1 MIRRPPRSTLFP
13 YTTLFRSGLGVLGEE
28 LDRRRAGREVV
39 VPGERR
45 QHHVLVERGLLAF
58 LRGLHREDHADGL
71 VRRGVVVVQ
80 RPRPPR
86 RSHLRRTHVVRG
98 EPGRLAEA
106 KDELAVIVGLVAL

>member
-58 LRGLHREDHADGL
+58 LRGLHREDHADGDRKSTRL
-71 VRRGVVVVQ
+71 NS
-80 RPRPPR
+80 
-86 RSHLRRTHVVRG
+86 SHSQISYAVFCLIKKN
-98 EPGRLAEA
+98 RLKCSIAA
-106 KDELAVIVGLVAL
+106 